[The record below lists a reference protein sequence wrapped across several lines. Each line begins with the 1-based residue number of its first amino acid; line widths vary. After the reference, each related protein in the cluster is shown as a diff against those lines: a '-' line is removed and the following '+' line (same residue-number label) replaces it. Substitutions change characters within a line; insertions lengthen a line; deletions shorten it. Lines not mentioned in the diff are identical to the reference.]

1 MVGSRETTFLSMLIL
16 FNVFIFMAQL
26 AIVVFAISVVKFSIL
41 NTSKKIA
48 TVYVMQVFVA
58 RVF

>member
-26 AIVVFAISVVKFSIL
+26 AIVVFAILFSGEIQYI
-41 NTSKKIA
+41 K
-48 TVYVMQVFVA
+48 YQ
-58 RVF
+58 